1 MIRSVSRLQ
10 GVALTLMSALILG
23 ACGQSGSDNSAVVP
37 APGPE
42 LTQEELRAELLT
54 HDEKFAAVAESEGVA
69 EAYRRFMAADAL
81 QLPDGG
87 LAIRGRDNI
96 YEELLALT
104 EGMEFSL
111 SWEPADA
118 RVAESG
124 ELGFTWG
131 IYYFEAVD
139 ELGAPYIAEG
149 KYVYVWE
156 RRNDRW
162 ELILDIT
169 NQTEPDY
176 EAYEEWIDDEY
187 EDEEYEEEPGQDIDL
202 AEPVVE
208 TP

>member
-1 MIRSVSRLQ
+1 MVRVVSQLRAGGLVLLW
-10 GVALTLMSALILG
+10 GLVLG
-23 ACGQSGSDNSAVVP
+23 GCGQNSNDVAGAEPQAARPV
-37 APGPE
+37 
-42 LTQEELRAELLT
+42 LTAEELRADLLAQ
-54 HDEKFAAVAESEGVA
+54 DVRFSEVARTEGVA
-69 EAYRRFMAADAL
+69 EAYRRFSATDAL

-96 YEELLALT
+96 YQELLGAT
-104 EGMEFSL
+104 EGMEFTL
-111 SWEPADA
+111 RWEPADA
-118 RVAESG
+118 RVAASG

-156 RRNDRW
+156 RRDDRW
-162 ELILDIT
+162 EMILDIT

-176 EAYEEWIDDEY
+176 AAYEEWL
-187 EDEEYEEEPGQDIDL
+187 DEEYVDESLDELPPAAG
-202 AEPVVE
+202 

>member
-1 MIRSVSRLQ
+1 M
-10 GVALTLMSALILG
+10 ALMSALVVG
-23 ACGQSGSDNSAVVP
+23 ACGQSGGDNSVAGSGP
-37 APGPE
+37 AAGPV
-42 LTQEELRAELLT
+42 LTQAELRAQLLAQ
-54 HDEKFAAVAESEGVA
+54 DERFSAVAQAEGVA
-69 EAYRRFMAADAL
+69 EAYRRFMAVDAL

-87 LAIRGRDNI
+87 LAIRGRDEI
-96 YEELLALT
+96 YAELLAQT
-104 EGMEFSL
+104 EGMEFTL
-111 SWEPADA
+111 RWEPADA

-156 RRNDRW
+156 RRDDRW

-176 EAYEEWIDDEY
+176 EAYEEWL
-187 EDEEYEEEPGQDIDL
+187 DEEYEEESGQGMELSEPAAVNPG
-202 AEPVVE
+202 E
-208 TP
+208 